1 MFVTTHGIELF
12 VETFGRPEDPA
23 LLLLMGNSAP
33 GLMWPDAF
41 CAMLAEGGLR
51 VIRFDQRDTG
61 LSTYLDFDATPYDL
75 DDLGRDALGLLDALG
90 VGRCHVAGLS
100 QGGFLAYRLALQAPE
115 RLASLT
121 ALMSS
126 PDLRPKNDAF
136 AGAPPRPGELP
147 RPAAAYVAAVIAA
160 NAERPADD
168 EGVARQLV
176 ENFRLAKGPAS
187 PFDEAF
193 WLELGRAMAA
203 VPSRRR
209 DGARARV
216 ANHGNHA
223 RAQAATPPFSAED
236 LGRITTPALV
246 LHGGNDPIFPP
257 AHAEWAAAA
266 LPDARLRVIPE
277 MGHAL
282 DPAFFAPVAAA
293 MLGFIRGV

>member
-147 RPAAAYVAAVIAA
+147 RHLWSPCPSWRSAYQQQAP
-160 NAERPADD
+160 RSPTSS
-168 EGVARQLV
+168 RQVTTRFMRVRSLPRSGN
-176 ENFRLAKGPAS
+176 EHGTLPMSAQKSGWKNTSGQP
-187 PFDEAF
+187 
-193 WLELGRAMAA
+193 GAM
-203 VPSRRR
+203 
-209 DGARARV
+209 
-216 ANHGNHA
+216 
-223 RAQAATPPFSAED
+223 
-236 LGRITTPALV
+236 TT
-246 LHGGNDPIFPP
+246 
-257 AHAEWAAAA
+257 
-266 LPDARLRVIPE
+266 RS
-277 MGHAL
+277 
-282 DPAFFAPVAAA
+282 
-293 MLGFIRGV
+293 